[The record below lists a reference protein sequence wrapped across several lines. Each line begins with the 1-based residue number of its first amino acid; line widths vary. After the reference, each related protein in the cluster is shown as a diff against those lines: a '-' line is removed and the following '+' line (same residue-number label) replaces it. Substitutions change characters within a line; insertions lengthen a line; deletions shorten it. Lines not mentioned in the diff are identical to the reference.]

1 MLCYIGYKYKS
12 MLYNKFCE
20 KINKMKEYFVKMKI
34 YEYRYEYL
42 LDVFMKYIVYLKN
55 IFLFKIQDSF
65 CLIKYCQFLL
75 DKLFDMDDVMD
86 VFCKVK
92 IIKKEKCYIE
102 SEYFFKMLFKL
113 VLKKFF
119 KVEGVKYCYY
129 MFCVVLD

>member
-1 MLCYIGYKYKS
+1 
-12 MLYNKFCE
+12 
-20 KINKMKEYFVKMKI
+20 
-34 YEYRYEYL
+34 
-42 LDVFMKYIVYLKN
+42 
-55 IFLFKIQDSF
+55 
-65 CLIKYCQFLL
+65 
-75 DKLFDMDDVMD
+75 MDDVMD

-129 MFCVVLD
+129 MFCVVLDWIWVSDDENNFVLINIEGNL